1 MISST
6 RYLSRST
13 ALFISREHYLR
24 PSAISS
30 AAPFKS
36 FSFGFGG
43 NNAGFATV
51 PSNDSP
57 AKEGLTK
64 ADLAQIISSEHDLK
78 MAESNRILDT
88 LLDTIVEAVS
98 KDSSVSISGFGKF
111 TRKKLEAREYRNP
124 ATGGVVFKGDRKV
137 PKFTAF
143 TNFKECV
150 GGTKSVKK

>member
-6 RYLSRST
+6 RYLSRSA
-13 ALFISREHYLR
+13 ALFISREHCLR
-24 PSAISS
+24 PLAVSS

-36 FSFGFGG
+36 FSFDLGG

-51 PSNDSP
+51 

-88 LLDTIVEAVS
+88 LLDTIVEVRALVC
-98 KDSSVSISGFGKF
+98 K
-111 TRKKLEAREYRNP
+111 
-124 ATGGVVFKGDRKV
+124 
-137 PKFTAF
+137 
-143 TNFKECV
+143 
-150 GGTKSVKK
+150 

>member
-88 LLDTIVEAVS
+88 LLDTIVEVRALVC
-98 KDSSVSISGFGKF
+98 KRVLLFFLHWLF
-111 TRKKLEAREYRNP
+111 TRVMCNINIITLPFHSSHRRC
-124 ATGGVVFKGDRKV
+124 
-137 PKFTAF
+137 PKIAQCQSLALG
-143 TNFKECV
+143 NSP
-150 GGTKSVKK
+150 GKS